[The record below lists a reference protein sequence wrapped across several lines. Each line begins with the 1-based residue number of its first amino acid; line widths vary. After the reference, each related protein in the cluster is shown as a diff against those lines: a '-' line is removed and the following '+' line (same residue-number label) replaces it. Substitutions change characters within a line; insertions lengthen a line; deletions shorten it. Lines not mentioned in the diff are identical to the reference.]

1 MSRPALKPAPAR
13 RRPHAAFTGAVHLPG
28 ETRYDDLRRTPFA
41 PIDPRPALVA
51 EAACADDV
59 RAAVLAARAA
69 GMRLAVQAT
78 GHGTRVACDDGLL
91 LRTSRMAGVLVDP
104 HRRLARVGPGTRW
117 DRVLAAA
124 APFGLAGLSG
134 SHGDVGVTG
143 YTLGGG
149 LGWLSRA
156 HGFAADSV
164 LRAWVVTA
172 DGRQVVASPDSHPD
186 LFWALRGGGG
196 NFGVVTALEFRL
208 YPVSR
213 VFAGTACFPVER
225 AAEIV
230 TRYRDWID
238 GAPDRLSTALLFT
251 TMPEGP
257 GVPPSVRGRRVLQL
271 KALYAGSADR
281 ARRLLRPLVRAAGPA
296 LAEDFRVLPYARAE
310 MGAIAPGQVELLR
323 ELPDSAI
330 SAIVRAAEPDH
341 GPAVE
346 IRHWDGAMGRPS
358 PDAGPVGHRTTRLSV
373 TADTPSPAL
382 AGALRPHTSGG
393 AFLNFLHDPSRTA
406 DAYTRADR
414 HRLTGVKRRYD
425 PDNVLGL
432 THNLPPAPAAARTAG

>member
-1 MSRPALKPAPAR
+1 MTRSAPTPLAR
-13 RRPHAAFTGAVHLPG
+13 RSHAAFTGDVHLPG
-28 ETRYDDLRRTPFA
+28 EAGYDALRAAPFA
-41 PIDPRPALVA
+41 PIDPRPALIA
-51 EAACADDV
+51 EATGADDV
-59 RAAVLAARAA
+59 RTAVLAARDA
-69 GMRLAVQAT
+69 GLRFAVQAT

-104 HRRLARVGPGTRW
+104 HRRLARVGPGARW
-117 DRVLAAA
+117 EQVLAAA

-156 HGFAADSV
+156 HGFAADSL
-164 LRAWVVTA
+164 LRARVVTA

-208 YPVSR
+208 YPVDR

-238 GAPDRLSTALLFT
+238 GAPDRLSTALLIT
-251 TMPEGP
+251 PMPDGP
-257 GVPPSVRGRRVLQL
+257 EVPPSVRGRRVLQL
-271 KALYAGSADR
+271 KVLYAGSADR
-281 ARRLLRPLVRAAGPA
+281 ARRLLRPLTRAAGPA
-296 LAEDFRVLPYARAE
+296 LAQDFRVLPYARAE
-310 MGAIAPGQVELLR
+310 MGGTAPGQVELLR

-330 SAIVRAAEPDH
+330 AAIVRAAAPDH

-346 IRHWDGAMGRPS
+346 IRHWGGAMARPAAG
-358 PDAGPVGHRTTRLSV
+358 AGPVGHRTTRLSV
-373 TADTPSPAL
+373 TADAPSPAL

-393 AFLNFLHDPSRTA
+393 AFLNFLHDPARTA
-406 DAYTRADR
+406 EAYTAADLA
-414 HRLTGVKRRYD
+414 RLIGVKRRYD
-425 PDNVLGL
+425 PDNVFGL
-432 THNLPPAPAAARTAG
+432 THNLPPAPPAAA